1 MAELLDSVKNNTRK
15 TTSREKNFLELYTTS
30 IALFN
35 NALQELWGD
44 EYFENVDNH
53 SDDNQEWLVSI
64 RDIVHA
70 TQLGPRL
77 FVVVLRIWLSYLNNF
92 GAGGVAT
99 DDL

>member
-1 MAELLDSVKNNTRK
+1 VHYYDKYGPDADIKRRPSIYNKFNFLWLWWGGYHKEIHCMAELLDSVKNNTRK

-53 SDDNQEWLVSI
+53 SDDNQE
-64 RDIVHA
+64 
-70 TQLGPRL
+70 
-77 FVVVLRIWLSYLNNF
+77 
-92 GAGGVAT
+92 
-99 DDL
+99 